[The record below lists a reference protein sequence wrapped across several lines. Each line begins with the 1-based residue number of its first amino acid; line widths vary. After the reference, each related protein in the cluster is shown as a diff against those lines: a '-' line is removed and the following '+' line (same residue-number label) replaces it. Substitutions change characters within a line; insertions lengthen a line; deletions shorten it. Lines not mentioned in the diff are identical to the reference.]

1 MPIYWAF
8 LTYMLL
14 KSGQDLPQISFLEM
28 LNFAEVDKVIHVGIF
43 VMLAFLLKLNFPRM
57 SFLLFIIITFLYSVL
72 TEVLQEY
79 MALGRSME
87 LYDLFADIFGLLI
100 GYFSAQ
106 FLLKYLLKK
115 QK

>member
-14 KSGQDLPQISFLEM
+14 KSGQDLPKFSFLEI
-28 LNFAEVDKVIHVGIF
+28 LNFAEVDKVIHIGIF
-43 VMLAFLLKLNFPRM
+43 VALGLLLKLSYPRI
-57 SFLLFIIITFLYSVL
+57 SFILFFTITFLYSAL

-106 FLLKYLLKK
+106 YLYKILEKRN
-115 QK
+115 